1 MPADA
6 VALSCAGLPLISE
19 LGSVTQYPASV
30 MRARLERRRAIHSTP
45 RRRQAWC
52 ARGRTVYTLV
62 RNLPHT
68 GVTITCHYHNYH
80 RHHLVIIVTQY
91 RVAMTPSLRAKGHTP
106 PNQCAMSHPSSV
118 MSSPPHHIRQ
128 TGHHH
133 SHSWSSRNFS
143 QYRRRDISR
152 SLAIFSD
159 FWRFMAMFNDLQ
171 KRPVDPPP
179 PPPGWPHPGRPHEHD
194 MCAWRVRDIARY
206 CAILRDIA
214 RYCAILRDLSRYWA
228 IFRDK
233 SRSCENSG

>member
-1 MPADA
+1 
-6 VALSCAGLPLISE
+6 
-19 LGSVTQYPASV
+19 

-179 PPPGWPHPGRPHEHD
+179 PPPLAGRTLAGPMSMTCAPGG
-194 MCAWRVRDIARY
+194 

-214 RYCAILRDLSRYWA
+214 RYCATLRDIARYCA
-228 IFRDK
+228 IFRDIGRSFAINHDLAK
-233 SRSCENSG
+233 IPARPGVFSRFVCCRGESPR